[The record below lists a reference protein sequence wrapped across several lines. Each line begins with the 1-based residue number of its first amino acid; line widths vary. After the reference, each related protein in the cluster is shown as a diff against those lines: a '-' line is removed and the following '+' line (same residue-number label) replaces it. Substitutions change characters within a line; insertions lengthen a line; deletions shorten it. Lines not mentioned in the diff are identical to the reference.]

1 MMSIL
6 VVGSGGR
13 EHALAWKIA
22 QSPLVHTVYVAPGNA
37 GTSTEHK
44 CTNVAITA
52 DSISELVLFAQQH
65 SIDLT
70 VIGPDDPLAHGI
82 VDAFTDAGL
91 LVFGPTKAAA
101 QLEWSKAFTKD
112 FLARHNIPTAQY
124 KTFDNFAEASE
135 YIRRPAPDGAEQAPI
150 VVKADGLAA
159 GKGVVVAHTVQEA
172 LDFAQECLQG
182 GKFGASGARVVV
194 EEFMDGEEASF
205 TAIVQGTTIVPLATS
220 QDHKRIN
227 NNDEGPN
234 TGGMGTYSPAPVVT
248 DAVYNRVMH
257 DIIEPTVRGMEA
269 EGASF
274 TGFLYCGLMIKDG
287 MPKVV
292 EYNARFGDPETQ
304 PILLRLQND
313 IVPVL
318 LAAAQGNLADASPLQ
333 WSSDAAVCV
342 IMASGGYPGE
352 YAKGVPITG
361 IADAEMMGGV
371 KVFHAGTTFNNDT
384 LVTSGG
390 RVLGVTALGA
400 DIKTAQQRAYEAVAK
415 IHFDNAH
422 YRTDI
427 AWRAIK

>member
-1 MMSIL
+1 MKSVL

-44 CTNVAITA
+44 CTNVSIAA
-52 DSISELVLFAQQH
+52 SAISELVLFAQQH
-65 SIDLT
+65 KIDLT
-70 VIGPDDPLAHGI
+70 VIGPDDPLAQGI

-91 LVFGPTKAAA
+91 IVFGPTKAAA

-124 KTFDNFAEASE
+124 KVFNSYGDAKT
-135 YIRRPAPDGAEQAPI
+135 YIEQQGAPI

-172 LDFAQECLQG
+172 LDFAQECLDG
-182 GKFGASGARVVV
+182 TKFGAAGARVVV

-220 QDHKRIN
+220 QDHKRVH

-248 DAVYNRVMH
+248 DTVYARVMR
-257 DIIEPTVRGMEA
+257 DIIEPTVRGMEQ

-287 MPKVV
+287 MPRVV

-304 PILLRLQND
+304 SILMRMQSD
-313 IVPVL
+313 IVPLL
-318 LAAAQGNLADASPLQ
+318 LAAAQGTLATAEKPT
-333 WSSDAAVCV
+333 WENDAAVCV

-352 YAKGVPITG
+352 FKKGAPIVG
-361 IADAEMMGGV
+361 IADAESVADV
-371 KVFHAGTTFNNDT
+371 KVFHAGTVFENET
-384 LVTSGG
+384 LVSSGG
-390 RVLGVTALGA
+390 RVLGVTARGTTIA
-400 DIKTAQQRAYEAVAK
+400 DAQKRAYEAVAK
-415 IHFDNAH
+415 INFDNVH